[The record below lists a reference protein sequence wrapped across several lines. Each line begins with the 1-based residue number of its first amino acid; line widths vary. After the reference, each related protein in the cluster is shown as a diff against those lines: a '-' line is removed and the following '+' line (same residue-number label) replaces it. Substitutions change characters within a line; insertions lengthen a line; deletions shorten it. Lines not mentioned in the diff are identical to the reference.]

1 MGITR
6 SEVTAWWAD
15 QIGLEAVLRS
25 AAGAKRP
32 LLILTWLRPLVE
44 DDVADPVR
52 ARVGGS
58 LLFSARESAAIASGR
73 TVLHGREA
81 SGVDHLHVLAAL
93 DSASTAQSVACGV
106 LGKSTRFG
114 AVRTL
119 RVRRTRRLCDAST
132 REAGWTS
139 SQGPSSESCG
149 RL

>member
-58 LLFSARESAAIASGR
+58 LLFSARESGLRSPRAEPCSTGGRQAAW
-73 TVLHGREA
+73 TT
-81 SGVDHLHVLAAL
+81 
-93 DSASTAQSVACGV
+93 STC
-106 LGKSTRFG
+106 
-114 AVRTL
+114 
-119 RVRRTRRLCDAST
+119 
-132 REAGWTS
+132 
-139 SQGPSSESCG
+139 
-149 RL
+149 